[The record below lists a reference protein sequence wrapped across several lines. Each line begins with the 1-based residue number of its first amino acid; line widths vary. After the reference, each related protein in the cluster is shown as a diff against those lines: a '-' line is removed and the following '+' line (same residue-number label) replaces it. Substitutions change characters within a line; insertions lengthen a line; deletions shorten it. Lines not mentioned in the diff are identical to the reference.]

1 MEGKWSHKSWTVK
14 IRGEMIQIIWDDNVS
29 AWVATSKDVPGLVLK
44 DADFRRLETGL
55 TKRSGSFAHW
65 THKHKRK
72 NL

>member
-44 DADFRRLETGL
+44 DTDFRRLESRVDEAVRELRTVN
-55 TKRSGSFAHW
+55 T
-65 THKHKRK
+65 
-72 NL
+72 